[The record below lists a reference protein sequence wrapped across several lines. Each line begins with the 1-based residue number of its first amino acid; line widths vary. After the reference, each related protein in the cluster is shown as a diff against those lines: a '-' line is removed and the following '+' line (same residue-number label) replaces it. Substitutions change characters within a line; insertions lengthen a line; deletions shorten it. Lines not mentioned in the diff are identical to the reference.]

1 MKGNWDMSTTK
12 PSSSPPLASPAPP
25 ATPPTPR
32 SGGPL
37 AGVRHTLAIARRNL
51 LLIRN
56 DPGQLID
63 ATIVPIVLTLV
74 FVFVFGGAILG
85 DQGDYTQYL
94 VPGIMVQTISLATAV
109 TGMSLN
115 LDFSR
120 GIMDRFRSLPIA
132 RASVLSGRIL
142 ADACRLLLGQA
153 IIVVFALIIGFRIT
167 TNLFSAL
174 AAVGLL
180 LLFGIAL
187 SWIAAT
193 IGMAL
198 RSPQAVQGVGFLWM
212 LPLQFGSSIFVP
224 TDTMPGWLS
233 AFAEANPTTLVTD
246 TARHLLTGTPTNSIW
261 GALAWIGGIMLV
273 FVPLAIRQY
282 RRRG

>member
-1 MKGNWDMSTTK
+1 MTATDLSAST
-12 PSSSPPLASPAPP
+12 SSPHQAAIPPSP
-25 ATPPTPR
+25 PR
-32 SGGPL
+32 PVSGPV

-74 FVFVFGGAILG
+74 FVFVFGGAIQG
-85 DQGDYTQYL
+85 GQGDYTQYL
-94 VPGIMVQTISLATAV
+94 IPGILVQTISLATAV

-132 RASVLSGRIL
+132 RSAVLSGRIL
-142 ADACRLLLGQA
+142 ADVCRLALGQA
-153 IIVVFALIIGFRIT
+153 IILIFALIIGFRIQT
-167 TNLFSAL
+167 DVFSAM

-180 LLFGIAL
+180 LMFGVAMA
-187 SWIAAT
+187 WIAAT
-193 IGMAL
+193 IGMAM
-198 RSPQAVQGVGFLWM
+198 RSPQAVQGIGFLWM
-212 LPLQFGSSIFVP
+212 LPMQFGSSIFVP
-224 TDTMPGWLS
+224 TDTMPGWLAS
-233 AFAEANPTTLVTD
+233 FAEVNPTTLVTD
-246 TARHLLTGTPTNSIW
+246 TVRALLTGGEVTDSLW
-261 GALAWIGGIMLV
+261 GALAWIVGIIVV
-273 FVPLAIRQY
+273 FVPLAVRQY